1 MPSRNRSRSALC
13 RVALG
18 AFALAGWLAITPD
31 AAARQ
36 RSAAVVADADN
47 DAAAP
52 QPGSGRPR
60 ITVLQHRVV
69 PYESLEDIAKRYGV
83 TVDELKA
90 WNRILKGKVL
100 KAGWELKIRARIAP
114 PPRKKITYTVVFGDT
129 WGEIATRFNV
139 PEGDLHRW
147 NPKVARQFRAGQRLT
162 VYTNPK
168 PRNVTKVSVKGPDGV
183 PEEEELEDDTALP
196 QFDVPPGGV
205 SIGSPNRG
213 RLSGGVQLPESDLY
227 TVRRPEESWGSSHTI
242 LQLQT
247 AIADFRR
254 DSGFRGELL
263 IGAISLENGGRFRP
277 HRSHQSGR
285 DVDIRLPKRAGASR
299 KSDAPS
305 DIDWGA
311 SWELIQS
318 FVETGEVEYIFLDYS
333 RQKRLLEAARDA
345 GATAS
350 EIEKII
356 QYPRGRSK
364 NAGVVRHAE
373 GHLIHIHVR
382 IKCPSTQARCES

>member
-1 MPSRNRSRSALC
+1 MFGVWTTGVDAEARDR
-13 RVALG
+13 
-18 AFALAGWLAITPD
+18 AGTAQAN
-31 AAARQ
+31 AA
-36 RSAAVVADADN
+36 N

-52 QPGSGRPR
+52 QPGRAGPR
-60 ITVLQHRVV
+60 VTLLQHRVV

-83 TVDELKA
+83 TVEELKA

-100 KAGWELKIRARIAP
+100 KAGWNLKIRARIVA
-114 PPRKKITYTVVFGDT
+114 PPRKKTTYTVAYGDT

-168 PRNVTKVSVKGPDGV
+168 PRNIIAVSAKGEPKA
-183 PEEEELEDDTALP
+183 PEEEFAENDEPLP
-196 QFDVPPGGV
+196 KFDVPGGGV

-213 RLSGGVQLPESDLY
+213 RLSGGVQLPDSDLY

-254 DSGFRGELL
+254 DSGYAGELL
-263 IGAISLENGGRFRP
+263 IGAISLEHGGRFRP

-285 DVDIRLPKRAGASR
+285 DVDIRLPKRSGASR
-299 KSDAPS
+299 KSDS
-305 DIDWGA
+305 QNDIDWGA
-311 SWELIQS
+311 SWQLIQS
-318 FVETGEVEYIFLDYS
+318 FAETGEVEYIFLDYN
-333 RQKRLLEAARDA
+333 RQKRLLEAAKDA
-345 GATAS
+345 GATRS
-350 EIEKII
+350 EIEKMI

-364 NAGVVRHAE
+364 NAGIVRHAE

-382 IKCPSTQARCES
+382 IKCPQTQARCET